1 MVLLNIVK
9 RREVKYLLETIEYK
23 KQKHYLEQILTSDIH
38 NGSDGYI
45 VRSLY
50 FDTLDDRD
58 FLEKEYG
65 VEIRRKIRLR
75 VYNPNDDFAVLEMK
89 QKQGDYQM
97 KRSLK
102 VSREDAIEISKANY
116 TPLLKYSEPFATEI
130 YCFMTSNFYRPKVI
144 VEYKRDAFIV
154 KENSIRLT
162 FDHHITS
169 TESSF
174 DIFNPNLQ
182 LTPVMDTANVILEV
196 KYNGFLLSYVKDLVK
211 NVSCVSTSVSKY
223 YLSRN
228 ITHKVIL

>member
-1 MVLLNIVK
+1 
-9 RREVKYLLETIEYK
+9 
-23 KQKHYLEQILTSDIH
+23 
-38 NGSDGYI
+38 
-45 VRSLY
+45 
-50 FDTLDDRD
+50 
-58 FLEKEYG
+58 
-65 VEIRRKIRLR
+65 
-75 VYNPNDDFAVLEMK
+75 
-89 QKQGDYQM
+89 
-97 KRSLK
+97 
-102 VSREDAIEISKANY
+102 
-116 TPLLKYSEPFATEI
+116 
-130 YCFMTSNFYRPKVI
+130 MTSNFYRPKVI

>member
-1 MVLLNIVK
+1 MFLNIVK
-9 RREVKYLLETIEYK
+9 RREIKYLLETIEYK
-23 KQKHYLEQILTSDIH
+23 KQRHYLKQILTSDIH
-38 NGSDGYI
+38 NGNDGYV

-58 FLEKEYG
+58 FCEKEDG

-75 VYNPNDDFAVLEMK
+75 VYNTNDDYAFLEMK
-89 QKQGDYQM
+89 QKEGDYQI
-97 KRSLK
+97 KKSLK
-102 VSREDAIEISKANY
+102 LKREDAIEISKSNY
-116 TPLLKYSEPFATEI
+116 SPLLKYTEPFASEI
-130 YCFMTSNFYRPKVI
+130 YTYMISNFYRPKVI
-144 VEYKRDAFIV
+144 IEYKRDAFIV
-154 KENSIRLT
+154 KENSIRIT

-174 DIFNPNLQ
+174 NIFDSKLK
-182 LTPVMDTANVILEV
+182 LTPVMDTSNVVLEV
-196 KYNGFLLSYVKDLVK
+196 KYNGFLLSYVKDLIK